1 MALLARH
8 AECFFWCGRYIER
21 TASLA
26 RILMVETAFDRGRTE
41 ASSWDWILT
50 LYQAGEAFKERYPRG
65 DRQEI
70 IQYYLTDSEHA
81 GSIHSTL
88 AAAHANARALR
99 AVISTDL
106 WTHINRTFN
115 AVKTLEE
122 KAIGEKRLA
131 TTCERIQIDCYAL
144 LGIASSTLYQDAGY
158 RFFEL
163 GIQAE
168 RADQMSRLLD
178 VRFAQLGGGN
188 AARDGDIGDYAL
200 WLMLLRSCGG
210 HHAYRQ
216 LVAGPLRPELVARFL
231 IFEQSFARSI
241 AHCLRK
247 VDSILYELRDQ
258 CSVPMSVKVLE
269 RSHDLLT
276 IVQMAQSDTGLV
288 RELHDFNDGIQRR
301 LIAFTEELAGH
312 YFDLT
317 IAQTPPA
324 EVDPVPE
331 PRDPAWAV
339 TDAAAESP
347 SDSGALTAE
356 A

>member
-1 MALLARH
+1 L
-8 AECFFWCGRYIER
+8 
-21 TASLA
+21 
-26 RILMVETAFDRGRTE
+26 VVQTAFGRGRAE
-41 ASSWDWILT
+41 AARWDWILT
-50 LYQAGEAFKERYPRG
+50 LYQAGEAFKKRYPRG
-65 DRQEI
+65 DRHEI
-70 IQYYLTDSEHA
+70 IEYHLTDSEHT

-122 KAIGEKRLA
+122 EAIGEKRLA

-144 LGIASSTLYQDAGY
+144 LGIASSTLYRDAGY

-200 WLMLLRSCGG
+200 WSMLLRSCGG

-247 VDSILYELRDQ
+247 VNGILYELRDQ
-258 CSVPMSVKVLE
+258 CSVPMSEPVLE
-269 RSHDLLT
+269 RSHDLSA
-276 IVQMAQSDTGLV
+276 IVQMAQSDASLV
-288 RELHDFNDGIQRR
+288 RRLHDFNDGIQRR
-301 LIAFTEELAGH
+301 LIAFTEELAEH
-312 YFDLT
+312 YFDLAVAKT
-317 IAQTPPA
+317 LPAGHNPP
-324 EVDPVPE
+324 PNLH
-331 PRDPAWAV
+331 DPAWAV
-339 TDAAAESP
+339 AEAAAEQTGDAP
-347 SDSGALTAE
+347 APE